1 VKVSLVRHFIPPILH
16 VVDEEEVLVEAAG
29 VGAALVEVDEAGLEP
44 LVEVP
49 AALDDVDEL
58 VEAFAVVVV
67 DALALVELD
76 ELEELVELVELE
88 VDVVVVVVVDA
99 ATGVE
104 AGADEE
110 LARMRDPSAFI

>member
-88 VDVVVVVVVDA
+88 VDVVVVVVDA